1 MSQCLV
7 LAKKGIGNVSP
18 NPLVGSIVVYK
29 DQIIG
34 EGFHEKYG
42 FSHAEVNA
50 INSVKNKNLLP
61 QSTLYVNLEPCSHY
75 GKTPPCCEFILKNK
89 IKKVV
94 VGCVDQSSKV
104 NGKGIAFLKNHG
116 IEVIE
121 GILEKDSIWLNRR
134 FFTNQ
139 IKLRPYIILKW
150 AETKDGFIDKIRTS
164 KSNGI
169 NWITCQS
176 TKKIVHKWR
185 NEEDAI
191 LVGRKTVENDDPK
204 LTVREIKGRNPIR
217 IIIDPELKL
226 NTEKNIFNE
235 EAKTIIVNH
244 KINQLKKNILYL
256 KTNPSTIITELLNY
270 LHANKVSSIIIEG
283 GSKTLSYFIDNN
295 IWDEARVIIGNV
307 EFKEGLKAPILNK
320 ENKTKKNLKE
330 DTLITYY
337 ND

>member
-104 NGKGIAFLKNHG
+104 NGKGIAFLKNHD

-134 FFTNQ
+134 FFTSQ

-169 NWITCQS
+169 NWITRPS